1 MQLWPGNT
9 FHYDESTSFC
19 CENFFRKTFNK
30 IECSL
35 KIIETLGWIFEE
47 KSVQLKRGTEMKK
60 HLWVREKAEKSKS
73 LN

>member
-1 MQLWPGNT
+1 M
-9 FHYDESTSFC
+9 
-19 CENFFRKTFNK
+19 
-30 IECSL
+30 II

-60 HLWVREKAEKSKS
+60 HSWVREKAEKSKS